1 MPRWPEAPAP
11 EPAARTLPLPPG
23 AGCAAG
29 AAARPHA
36 GADRAAVTR
45 GRTRRLLRAARPL
58 GAVRGRP
65 RVGLAATRLQDAGA
79 DPSVL
84 SAPGVAQ
91 QGAPSP
97 AARQDG
103 RARGPGTRRADAPC
117 PESGRPTASAS
128 AAQTGRCRRPRRE
141 RRRTGSRDQSR
152 PSALGPAVRQ
162 PEVDFKLCIRARS
175 RTLLFLANVLTSHF
189 FSLAPTS
196 FQTKTTFPED

>member
-162 PEVDFKLCIRARS
+162 DGGRRTSAR
-175 RTLLFLANVLTSHF
+175 TSGPARVC
-189 FSLAPTS
+189 SVG
-196 FQTKTTFPED
+196 